1 MDQLLQNPI
10 TLYEVYFHDAH
21 RYKMGRQAIFTS
33 AKETVDYL
41 LEYKKDWFDEDNDP
55 KDLSEDVVL
64 ENAISQMYQYMTI
77 KVITI
82 SKDGTVNW

>member
-1 MDQLLQNPI
+1 MEQLLQEPL

-33 AKETVDYL
+33 AQETVDYL
-41 LEYKKDWFDEDNDP
+41 LECKNDWFDEYNDP
-55 KDLSEDVVL
+55 KDLSEDILL

-77 KVITI
+77 QVLTI
-82 SKDGTVNW
+82 SKDGIVEW

>member
-1 MDQLLQNPI
+1 MEQLLQNPI

-41 LEYKKDWFDEDNDP
+41 LEYKNDWFDEDNDP
-55 KDLSEDVVL
+55 NDLSEDVVL
-64 ENAISQMYQYMTI
+64 ENAISQMYQFMTI
-77 KVITI
+77 KVIAI
-82 SKDGTVNW
+82 SEDGTVTW

>member
-1 MDQLLQNPI
+1 
-10 TLYEVYFHDAH
+10 
-21 RYKMGRQAIFTS
+21 MGRQAIFTS

-77 KVITI
+77 QVITI
-82 SKDGTVNW
+82 SKDGTVTW

>member
-1 MDQLLQNPI
+1 MEQLLQNPI

-64 ENAISQMYQYMTI
+64 ENAISQMYQYVTI

>member
-1 MDQLLQNPI
+1 MEQLLQEPL
-10 TLYEVYFHDAH
+10 TLYEVYFHDVH

-33 AKETVDYL
+33 AQETVDYL
-41 LEYKKDWFDEDNDP
+41 LEYKNEWFDEDNDP

-64 ENAISQMYQYMTI
+64 ENAISQMYQFMTI

-82 SKDGTVNW
+82 SENGTVTW

>member
-1 MDQLLQNPI
+1 MEQLLQEPL

-21 RYKMGRQAIFTS
+21 RYKMSRQAIFTS
-33 AKETVDYL
+33 AQETVDFL
-41 LEYKKDWFDEDNDP
+41 FEYEDEWFDEDNDP

-77 KVITI
+77 QVLTI
-82 SKDGTVNW
+82 SKDGTVTW